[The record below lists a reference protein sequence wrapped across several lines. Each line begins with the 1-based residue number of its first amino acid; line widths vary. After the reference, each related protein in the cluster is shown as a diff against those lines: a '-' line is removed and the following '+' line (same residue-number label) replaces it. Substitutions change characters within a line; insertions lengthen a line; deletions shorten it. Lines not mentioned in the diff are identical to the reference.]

1 MKSENRMTYAANQN
15 LESIT
20 VFIDVIF
27 SKTSASCF
35 TEVSKHEKQMK
46 AQGH

>member
-1 MKSENRMTYAANQN
+1 MKNENHMTYAANQN

-20 VFIDVIF
+20 VLIDVIF
-27 SKTSASCF
+27 SKTRASCL
-35 TEVSKHEKQMK
+35 TEVSKREKQMK